1 MKEAP
6 KTMPELRPD
15 EDLSVLFDF
24 GFAQS
29 KTGYRFGIDA
39 LLLAYHITNG
49 PAKCLAPECKMMEIG
64 TGSGV
69 VSILSVAWG
78 FLGKITAIE
87 LQEQLAD
94 RAKRNV
100 QAASM
105 GSQITVITADAT
117 TMADDQTRYDRIIS
131 NPPFHPKGQGRLNP
145 NSEKMLS
152 RHESTLTM
160 RSLFALASQRLTP
173 TGILSVLYPYKR
185 LEEARSQATKTNLKI
200 QGITPCSHNEAQ
212 PPTILILDLVQAHNQ
227 TTNETWY
234 PQTSM
239 NRASFPKLNQ

>member
-6 KTMPELRPD
+6 KTMPELRFD
-15 EDLSVLFDF
+15 EDLLVLFDF

-131 NPPFHPKGQGRLNP
+131 NPPFYPKGQGRPNP

-173 TGILSVLYPYKR
+173 PEYFQYCTPTNAWKR
-185 LEEARSQATKTNLKI
+185 PAAKQKPTLKI
-200 QGITPCSHNEAQ
+200 KASPHVATTKHN
-212 PPTILILDLVQAHNQ
+212 
-227 TTNETWY
+227 
-234 PQTSM
+234 PQQS
-239 NRASFPKLNQ
+239 SS